1 MNTQLVNSLVNI
13 INSLSQE
20 EKHLLEIE
28 LKKISKSESV
38 KTFSME
44 NEPFVGMWQD
54 REDLK
59 DSSEWVRQH
68 RHSEWMS

>member
-20 EKHLLEIE
+20 EKQLLEVR
-28 LKKISKSESV
+28 LKKTSKSEEV
-38 KTFSME
+38 QPLTMKD
-44 NEPFVGMWQD
+44 EPFVGMWRE

-59 DSSEWVRQH
+59 DSSEGVRQL
-68 RHSEWMS
+68 RRSEWLN

>member
-1 MNTQLVNSLVNI
+1 MNTQLINSLVNI

-20 EKHLLEIE
+20 EKHLLDIQ
-28 LKKISKSESV
+28 LKKTSEAKEV
-38 KTFSME
+38 QPLRMK
-44 NEPFVGMWQD
+44 NEPFVGMWQE

-59 DSSEWVRQH
+59 DSTEWVRQL

>member
-13 INSLSQE
+13 INSLTEE
-20 EKHLLEIE
+20 EKHLLEIQ
-28 LKKISKSESV
+28 LKKSSKSEQVQSL
-38 KTFSME
+38 KME

-59 DSSEWVRQH
+59 ESNEWVRQL
-68 RHSEWMS
+68 RRSEWMI